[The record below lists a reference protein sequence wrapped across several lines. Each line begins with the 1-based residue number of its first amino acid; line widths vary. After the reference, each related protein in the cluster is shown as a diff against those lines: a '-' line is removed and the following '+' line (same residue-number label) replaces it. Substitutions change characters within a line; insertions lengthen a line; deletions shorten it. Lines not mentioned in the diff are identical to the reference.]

1 MCIRDSND
9 TAFEIVDIDDGQYE
23 FQINAI
29 MSDNYEI
36 RGDILRLD
44 VFFVLPAPSL
54 SSSDYAINL
63 GDEVKLSWD
72 YAEDSIWFSVIVQN
86 GNQVPFE
93 IYNGSDTEFTTS
105 DLESGLNRIRISAGS
120 DDGKVSEL
128 SDSIFVDVEEHESS
142 SSFLSESTGAL
153 ILFALIAV
161 TMVAVFIFE
170 RGE

>member
-1 MCIRDSND
+1 MGSISRRFIIPNSKRWKTDSGNA
-9 TAFEIVDIDDGQYE
+9 TFEIVDIDDGQYE

-72 YAEDSIWFSVIVQN
+72 YAEDSIWF
-86 GNQVPFE
+86 
-93 IYNGSDTEFTTS
+93 
-105 DLESGLNRIRISAGS
+105 L
-120 DDGKVSEL
+120 
-128 SDSIFVDVEEHESS
+128 
-142 SSFLSESTGAL
+142 
-153 ILFALIAV
+153 
-161 TMVAVFIFE
+161 
-170 RGE
+170 